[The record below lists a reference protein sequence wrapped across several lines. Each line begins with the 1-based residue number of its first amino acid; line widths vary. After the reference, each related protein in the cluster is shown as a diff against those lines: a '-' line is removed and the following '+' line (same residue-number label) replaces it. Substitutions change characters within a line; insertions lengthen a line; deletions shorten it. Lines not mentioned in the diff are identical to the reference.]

1 MVIRKAI
8 ALEKDTL
15 IVIDKI
21 KCDLCGTCVGVCPE
35 NVITMT
41 INNLII
47 DDNGCTRCC
56 KCIWICPVDALTLSP
71 KRSVVQ
77 KSIIT

>member
-1 MVIRKAI
+1 MAIQKAVT
-8 ALEKDTL
+8 LDKDT
-15 IVIDKI
+15 IIAIDHI

-47 DDNGCTRCC
+47 DNNGCTRCC
-56 KCIWICPVDALTLSP
+56 KCIWICPIDALTLSG
-71 KRSVVQ
+71 KRSVRP
-77 KSIIT
+77 KNIIT